1 MVSKNRTE
9 EDKNN
14 KTLYLLFRSL
24 HYLKPYWKLQLG
36 CMFVA
41 ILLAG
46 VSLVNPWINKL
57 LIDDVLIAG
66 DINGLKLICLF
77 FLGAYLI
84 QSLLSI
90 LQAYFYARVGGS
102 AVLDLRQDL
111 FNHLQSL
118 SISYYQ
124 KKKIGGII
132 ALFTSDISTMRGL
145 YTSTLV
151 QLLTD
156 AIRFVVLVVVMYLI
170 HPSLTLIALLSLPF
184 YGFFMKIVGKPIRRA
199 SSKVQENR
207 GEATAEL
214 QEKLSGIREIK
225 AFVREKAQSLSMLE
239 SFRNLF
245 KSRVKLSVIRSLAS
259 ISGLVSAVGLILVI
273 WFGGKDV
280 INGTLQMGV
289 FIAFLGYM
297 GRLFGPV
304 STFLSI
310 NTSIH
315 AAMGA
320 ADRVFNVLDT
330 NPDLRIAANPKKLD
344 HLKKQIEFRN
354 VSFSYTGNDEEVI
367 NNFSLKISPGEFVAL
382 VGSSGSGKTTL
393 AMLLLRY
400 YDPNSGSI
408 LFDGYN
414 LRELDL
420 DWFRG
425 RVGIVFQDPFL
436 FNLSLKE
443 NIIFGHPDATE
454 KDIENAAEAAYALDF
469 IQKLPDGFET
479 IIGERGVSLSGGQQ
493 QRLAIARAMIKEPDL
508 VILDEATSALD
519 TESEI
524 LVQKAM
530 EHLLEG
536 RTSIII
542 AHRITTVRNAD
553 MIVVLEDGSL
563 SEKGTYAELMNR
575 KGRFWQLQHKLSD

>member
-57 LIDDVLIAG
+57 MIDDVLIAG

-273 WFGGKDV
+273 WFGG
-280 INGTLQMGV
+280 
-289 FIAFLGYM
+289 
-297 GRLFGPV
+297 
-304 STFLSI
+304 
-310 NTSIH
+310 
-315 AAMGA
+315 
-320 ADRVFNVLDT
+320 
-330 NPDLRIAANPKKLD
+330 
-344 HLKKQIEFRN
+344 
-354 VSFSYTGNDEEVI
+354 
-367 NNFSLKISPGEFVAL
+367 
-382 VGSSGSGKTTL
+382 
-393 AMLLLRY
+393 
-400 YDPNSGSI
+400 
-408 LFDGYN
+408 
-414 LRELDL
+414 
-420 DWFRG
+420 
-425 RVGIVFQDPFL
+425 
-436 FNLSLKE
+436 
-443 NIIFGHPDATE
+443 
-454 KDIENAAEAAYALDF
+454 
-469 IQKLPDGFET
+469 
-479 IIGERGVSLSGGQQ
+479 
-493 QRLAIARAMIKEPDL
+493 
-508 VILDEATSALD
+508 
-519 TESEI
+519 
-524 LVQKAM
+524 
-530 EHLLEG
+530 
-536 RTSIII
+536 
-542 AHRITTVRNAD
+542 
-553 MIVVLEDGSL
+553 
-563 SEKGTYAELMNR
+563 
-575 KGRFWQLQHKLSD
+575 